1 MQDKSETQLKNMSAG
16 EIIRRSIFLIVSLFV
31 MAFGVAFSIKGNLGT
46 SPISSFPYALS
57 MVSSLTVGQATIAL
71 HCTLIALQILILRK
85 RYQLIQLLQLP
96 VALVFGVLT
105 DFTLNLISGISP
117 SSYPEQ
123 WLCCAIGIVLVATGV
138 SMEVTSKI
146 VTLAGEGFVLT
157 VCKVAPVKFSTMKV
171 IFDVSLVAL
180 ACLVSFVFL
189 RSIEGV
195 REGTLAAAILVGT
208 LTRQINKWMAK
219 FEGRFLCP

>member
-1 MQDKSETQLKNMSAG
+1 MDKEGKSSIKNMSAN
-16 EIIRRSIFLIVSLFV
+16 EIVRRCIFLCASLFV

-57 MVSSLTVGQATIAL
+57 RIAPLTVGQATIVL

-85 RYQLIQLLQLP
+85 RYQIIQLLQLP
-96 VALVFGVLT
+96 VALIFGVLT
-105 DFTLNLISGISP
+105 DFALNVISAISP
-117 SSYPEQ
+117 SSYPER
-123 WLCCAIGIVLVATGV
+123 WLYCAIGIVLVATGV

-157 VCKVAPVKFSTMKV
+157 VCQVTPVKFSTMKV
-171 IFDVSLVAL
+171 IFDVTLVVL
-180 ACLVSFVFL
+180 ACLISLIFL
-189 RSIEGV
+189 HTIEGV

-208 LTRQINKWMAK
+208 LTRQMNKWMAK

>member
-1 MQDKSETQLKNMSAG
+1 MSLN
-16 EIIRRSIFLIVSLFV
+16 ESIRRCIFLCVSLFV

-57 MVSSLTVGQATIAL
+57 LITPLTVGQATIAL

-85 RYQLIQLLQLP
+85 NYQIIQLLQLP
-96 VALVFGVLT
+96 AAMIFGVLT
-105 DFTLNLISGISP
+105 DFAIDIISAISP
-117 SSYPEQ
+117 SSYLEQ
-123 WLCCAIGIVLVATGV
+123 WMYCVIGIVLVAVGV

-157 VCKVAPVKFSTMKV
+157 ICKVTPIKFSTMKV
-171 IFDVSLVAL
+171 VFDVTLVVL
-180 ACLVSFVFL
+180 ACLSSLIFL
-189 RSIEGV
+189 HSVEGV

-219 FEGRFLCP
+219 FERKFLCP

>member
-1 MQDKSETQLKNMSAG
+1 
-16 EIIRRSIFLIVSLFV
+16 

-57 MVSSLTVGQATIAL
+57 LITSLTVGQATIAL

-85 RYQLIQLLQLP
+85 NYQIIQLLQLP
-96 VALVFGVLT
+96 VALLFGVLT
-105 DFTLNLISGISP
+105 DFAINVISAISP

-123 WLCCAIGIVLVATGV
+123 WLHCAIGIVLVAIGV

-157 VCKVAPVKFSTMKV
+157 ICQVTPAKFSTMKV
-171 IFDVSLVAL
+171 VFDVTLVAS
-180 ACLVSFVFL
+180 ACLISVIFL
-189 RSIEGV
+189 HSVEGV

-219 FEGRFLCP
+219 FEEKYLCA